1 MYEGMKPMQS
11 IKLQYSVVI
20 YNCVEVKCYAYAFI
34 ASHLC

>member
-11 IKLQYSVVI
+11 IKLRYSVVI
-20 YNCVEVKCYAYAFI
+20 YNCVEGKYYAYTFI